1 MKVVTPAVREAYG
14 MLLKSKVPHAI
25 RARKE
30 YKAYLAEVRNLLA
43 TERTR
48 AETEYLNLLVTLIE
62 AYERQ
67 NVKIPAASP
76 LDVLHELMEARGMAQ
91 VDLAKLVG
99 SSGTTSEI
107 YNGKRAISVA
117 LAKKL
122 GTHFG
127 VSFALFL

>member
-1 MKVVTPAVREAYG
+1 MEIVTHAVREAYG
-14 MLLKSKVPHAI
+14 ALLKKKVPHAI
-25 RARKE
+25 RTRKDYE
-30 YKAYLAEVRNLLA
+30 AYLTEVRSLI
-43 TERTR
+43 TTDRTR

-62 AYERQ
+62 AYERET
-67 NVKIPAASP
+67 VKIPRVSP

-122 GTHFG
+122 AHHFG